1 MIRNDKEMKRIG
13 LYIIAL
19 LVVVTSVN
27 AQVTMTLDEYNQMQN
42 DKKVLDDSI
51 VGLKDSINQ
60 LNQKIENY
68 ISEGKNKDK
77 EIGRLNDCNDS
88 LSKVNNR
95 LKLKES
101 NLQQVIANYKSDS
114 LNLIKECDDKVAE
127 MGKKVEDAN
136 RKVDHADTITIMMIN
151 TCLSLKRDSTAIN
164 GLIHQFD
171 NISSRVLKENYNDLK
186 EILRLY
192 TSTREEIKQFA
203 QKKIS
208 LKEFKKGLKP
218 LQDKY
223 KKELDKLDYVKKYY
237 NNKKRT
243 SPYLNEMLKKTYKA
257 IDKSDSTILE
267 EVLEM

>member
-1 MIRNDKEMKRIG
+1 MKRIG

-164 GLIHQFD
+164 ELIHQFD
-171 NISSRVLKENYNDLK
+171 NISSQVLKDNYKDLK

-192 TSTREEIKQFA
+192 TSTHKEIKQIA
-203 QKKIS
+203 EKKKSII
-208 LKEFKKGLKP
+208 KKRSEA
-218 LQDKY
+218 LQDKCNN
-223 KKELDKLDYVKKYY
+223 ELDKLDYVKKYY

-257 IDKSDSTILE
+257 KDESDSTILE